1 MNEISKVLITAVCT
15 LVPCFVGFIVRWLK
29 SRQQKIEQQSEID
42 SLRQAQRKQE
52 IEIEQAKKQAT
63 ILHLFINCPKCDEE
77 IDLSKV
83 EIKQHEVVE

>member
-15 LVPCFVGFIVRWLK
+15 LVPCFVGFIVSWIK

-42 SLRQAQRKQE
+42 SLKQ
-52 IEIEQAKKQAT
+52 KQAT
-63 ILHLFINCPKCDEE
+63 ILHLFVNCPKCGEE

-83 EIKQHEVVE
+83 EIKQRGVIE

>member
-15 LVPCFVGFIVRWLK
+15 LVPCFVGFIVSWIK

-42 SLRQAQRKQE
+42 SIKQAQRKQE
-52 IEIEQAKKQAT
+52 IEIEQVKKQAS
-63 ILHLFINCPKCDEE
+63 ILHLFVNCPKCGEE

-83 EIKQHEVVE
+83 EIKQRGVVE